1 MVIDPVVPSTSVVD
15 EAPET
20 ATRTLLN
27 CTFSM
32 MRLFAVGGVEVE
44 LLFVAI
50 PTPPAGVFVNTLSM
64 MVKDP
69 TESEVISMPI
79 QGVSMGF

>member
-1 MVIDPVVPSTSVVD
+1 MVTDPVVPSTSVID

-44 LLFVAI
+44 LLLVAI
-50 PTPPAGVFVNTLSM
+50 PTPPRGVFVNTLSM
-64 MVKDP
+64 TVKDP
-69 TESEVISMPI
+69 AESEVISMPI
-79 QGVSMGF
+79 HGISVGF